1 MSQTGQLAENLYY
14 SYDQDELGFCACG
27 NIATVK
33 WSVAVGAPTFKVTCR
48 NPDCLP
54 PRFALPFPRQEHG
67 PLAALMTAL
76 LECAAEP
83 LDPDRHSADS
93 AGLESVTRRPTPRWT
108 RGHTPCTASACAS
121 APSRP
126 PMRATPSRPT
136 MRATGG
142 RRAGCPC
149 AARTRPETLVP
160 RGH

>member
-67 PLAALMTAL
+67 LSQDGRGSQAA
-76 LECAAEP
+76 AAQ
-83 LDPDRHSADS
+83 
-93 AGLESVTRRPTPRWT
+93 
-108 RGHTPCTASACAS
+108 
-121 APSRP
+121 
-126 PMRATPSRPT
+126 RA
-136 MRATGG
+136 A
-142 RRAGCPC
+142 
-149 AARTRPETLVP
+149 
-160 RGH
+160 